1 MSAPTGTPTPTGPV
15 PTQAALQARSFA
27 KVLIGLVAVVI
38 ILGGGLFWLDSRKAA
53 QEDTKANSRQHV
65 ILRPKSEQED
75 WRAKEGSR
83 VEELNHTI
91 QNLQREIKTLRE
103 NDQKESDKEARGTGP
118 RGRARTDGT
127 TVPPPPPLDRIL
139 PPPDGSQ
146 PPTQGTGPA
155 TGPSLGR
162 KAPGAV
168 TPSQPDG
175 SAGVPTP
182 TPPTWRTPTPAL
194 PKTAPG
200 SPSTPAAPEEGA
212 QSQASTGPG
221 GSTHPFGKPSPEGA
235 RAGLPGADTGKLR
248 VITPR
253 SLTGQRN
260 AGVQT
265 EKVGWLPS
273 GAIIPGKLLTGVDA
287 STMAGQQMPYP
298 VLIRLTD
305 SAILPN
311 DLRMNLESCVVT
323 GAAVGDLASER
334 VAIRTEGLSCLLKRG
349 GGLVTI
355 DGDFKANVIG
365 EDGRLGIRG
374 RVVQKEGQLIAR
386 TMVAGFL
393 GGVSEAFRPR
403 ISYAPIQLGGSDVN
417 NNNSFSPPPMQD
429 ALMAAGLS
437 GVGKSMDILA
447 RYYMSLAE
455 KTAPIIEIPSGINVD
470 IVVLK
475 GLPLRWR
482 ASAATE
488 QQSDVVE

>member
-1 MSAPTGTPTPTGPV
+1 MSPPTAHPTPTGSI
-15 PTQAALQARSFA
+15 PTQGALRSRSLT
-27 KVLIGLVAVVI
+27 KVLLGLVVVVL
-38 ILGGGLFWLDSRKAA
+38 ILGAGLFWLDIRKTTE
-53 QEDTKANSRQHV
+53 EDKKANSRQHV
-65 ILRPKSEQED
+65 ILRPKTEQDD

-83 VEELNHTI
+83 VEELSRTI
-91 QNLQREIKTLRE
+91 QTLQREIKVLRE
-103 NDQKESDKEARGTGP
+103 TDQRAAEKEPGGAAAP

-139 PPPDGSQ
+139 PPPGGSQ
-146 PPTQGTGPA
+146 PQAGPT
-155 TGPSLGR
+155 SGR
-162 KAPGAV
+162 RGSGAV
-168 TPSQPDG
+168 IPGKPDIGTAAPPPSRR
-175 SAGVPTP
+175 S
-182 TPPTWRTPTPAL
+182 PA
-194 PKTAPG
+194 
-200 SPSTPAAPEEGA
+200 PAAPGTPGTPSGPEDSEEGR
-212 QSQASTGPG
+212 QSPFPRQPG
-221 GSTHPFGKPSPEGA
+221 GGGGSLPGTPGPDP
-235 RAGLPGADTGKLR
+235 RAGTPGNDTGKLR

-253 SLTGQRN
+253 SLAGQRSQT
-260 AGVQT
+260 AST

-273 GAIIPGKLLTGVDA
+273 GSIIPARLLTGVDA

-334 VAIRTEGLSCLLKRG
+334 VNIRTEGLSCLLKRG

-355 DGDFKANVIG
+355 DGDFKAHIIG

-393 GGVSEAFRPR
+393 GGISEAFRPR
-403 ISYAPIQLGGSDVN
+403 ISYTPMQLGGGDT
-417 NNNSFSPPPMQD
+417 NNNSFSPPPIQD
-429 ALMAAGLS
+429 ALTAAGLS
-437 GVGKSMDILA
+437 GVGKSMDSLASYYMTLA
-447 RYYMSLAE
+447 RQ
-455 KTAPIIEIPSGINVD
+455 TAPIIEIPSGVTVD

-488 QQSDVVE
+488 QVSDIIE

>member
-1 MSAPTGTPTPTGPV
+1 MNAPTGTPTPAGPV
-15 PTQAALQARSFA
+15 LTQAALQARSFV

-38 ILGGGLFWLDSRKAA
+38 ILGGGLLWLDSRKAA
-53 QEDTKANSRQHV
+53 QEDKKANSRQHV
-65 ILRPKSEQED
+65 ILRPKSEMED

-83 VEELNHTI
+83 VEELNRTI
-91 QNLQREIKTLRE
+91 QNLQREIKTLHE
-103 NDQKESDKEARGTGP
+103 NDQKASDKEARATGP

-127 TVPPPPPLDRIL
+127 IVPPPPPLDRIL

-146 PPTQGTGPA
+146 LAIPGTGPA
-155 TGPSLGR
+155 TGPSR
-162 KAPGAV
+162 DRTAPGAM
-168 TPSQPDG
+168 TSSQPEG
-175 SAGVPTP
+175 SAGLP
-182 TPPTWRTPTPAL
+182 TPPPPTRRLAPPTPS
-194 PKTAPG
+194 KTAPVAPG
-200 SPSTPAAPEEGA
+200 TPAAPEGGA
-212 QSQASTGPG
+212 QSQAPGPP
-221 GSTHPFGKPSPEGA
+221 HPVGKPSPEGA
-235 RAGLPGADTGKLR
+235 RAGLPGADAGKLR

-260 AGVQT
+260 VGVQT
-265 EKVGWLPS
+265 ERVGWLPS
-273 GAIIPGKLLTGVDA
+273 GAIIPAKLLTGVDA

-334 VAIRTEGLSCLLKRG
+334 VSIRTEGLSCLLQRG

-393 GGVSEAFRPR
+393 SGVSEAFRPR

-417 NNNSFSPPPMQD
+417 NNNSFSPPPIQD

-437 GVGKSMDILA
+437 GVGKSTDILA

-455 KTAPIIEIPSGINVD
+455 KTAPIIEIPSGVNVD